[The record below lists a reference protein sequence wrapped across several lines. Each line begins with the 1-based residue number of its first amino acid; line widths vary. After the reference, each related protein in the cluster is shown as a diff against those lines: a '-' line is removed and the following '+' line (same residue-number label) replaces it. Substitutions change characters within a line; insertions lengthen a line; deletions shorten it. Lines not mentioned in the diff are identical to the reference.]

1 MPFIATDEESCN
13 VVIQKLLKFADNN
26 FGIEAIDI
34 HAWFQSA
41 VCLEEC
47 EVAPVASVSRPRVP
61 DPPRRAPVLRRI
73 SDTKQ
78 RWIIRRIR
86 RGIIGIESW
95 TMFEEDYLVNQ
106 IDQTWSICPDEAQIE
121 IKENGRSSLS

>member
-1 MPFIATDEESCN
+1 MTLNFS
-13 VVIQKLLKFADNN
+13 KFADNN

-47 EVAPVASVSRPRVP
+47 EVAVP
-61 DPPRRAPVLRRI
+61 ACPGPDGLILCRLLRAMLQSPVLLSI

-78 RWIIRRIR
+78 RWIIRGIR
-86 RGIIGIESW
+86 QG
-95 TMFEEDYLVNQ
+95 
-106 IDQTWSICPDEAQIE
+106 
-121 IKENGRSSLS
+121 